1 MSRKISGKIFVFS
14 TNGSGITGYPHAKEW
29 SWDTFLD
36 QIQKNHSRWITDL
49 NVRGK
54 ITKLLEENICVNYC
68 DSGLGNGLS
77 DMKSKAQE
85 IKLGFIK
92 TKNLCVSK
100 DIKTVKRKPTGEN
113 NLQIYI

>member
-1 MSRKISGKIFVFS
+1 MLK
-14 TNGSGITGYPHAKEW
+14 NGAGTLSQTKYK
-29 SWDTFLD
+29 
-36 QIQKNHSRWITDL
+36 KNHSRWITDL

-54 ITKLLEENICVNYC
+54 ITKTLEENIGVYYC

-77 DMKSKAQE
+77 DMKTKAQE

-113 NLQIYI
+113 IYKYIYNLELTCKIYKELL